1 MIDGWSVFIGIVI
14 GSFVTA
20 IIIDWTDED
29 VEDKAEIFD
38 RLFDDGIINK
48 NDARRYM
55 QQLRDLYSKK

>member
-20 IIIDWTDED
+20 IIVDWTDEE
-29 VEDKAEIFD
+29 VEDKAEMFD
-38 RLFDDGIINK
+38 RLFGDGIINK

-55 QQLRDLYSKK
+55 RQLRDLYSKK

>member
-20 IIIDWTDED
+20 IIINWTDEE
-29 VEDKAEIFD
+29 VEDKAEMFD
-38 RLFDDGIINK
+38 QLFGGGIINE

-55 QQLRDLYSKK
+55 QKLRDLYYKK